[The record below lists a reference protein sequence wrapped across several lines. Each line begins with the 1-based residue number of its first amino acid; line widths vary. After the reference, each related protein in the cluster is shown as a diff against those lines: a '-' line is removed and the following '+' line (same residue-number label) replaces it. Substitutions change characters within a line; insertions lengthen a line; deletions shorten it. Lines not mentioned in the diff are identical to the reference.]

1 MLNTRK
7 EDEIPTIDEQQK
19 MWDKV
24 IADNIFV
31 LCKTPMA
38 KSITK
43 RTLAG
48 FREAKVNTRYFEDL
62 VNQITN
68 KQQNF
73 LDKVK
78 QGKTYWKS
86 NNKII

>member
-1 MLNTRK
+1 
-7 EDEIPTIDEQQK
+7 
-19 MWDKV
+19 
-24 IADNIFV
+24 
-31 LCKTPMA
+31 MA

-62 VNQITN
+62 VNQITH

-73 LDKVK
+73 LEKVK

-86 NNKII
+86 NNS